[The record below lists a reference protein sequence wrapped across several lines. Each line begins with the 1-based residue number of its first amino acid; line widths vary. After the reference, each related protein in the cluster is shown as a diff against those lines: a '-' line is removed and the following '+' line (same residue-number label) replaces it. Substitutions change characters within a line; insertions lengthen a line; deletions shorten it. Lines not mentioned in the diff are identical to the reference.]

1 MQGLSFARAG
11 HCHTLYYNSMT
22 EETFYFQTEGL
33 GLGIIR
39 DASYAK
45 RIHKLHYDYNPGDVM
60 VIYTDGV
67 TEARSI
73 NDDEYGEERLKEMLE
88 QTYHLE
94 AEDIKYAIINDL
106 NTFTSGAHIHDDQTL
121 LVVKFRNIQPKIQ
134 L

>member
-1 MQGLSFARAG
+1 MQGLMFARAG

-22 EETFYFQTEGL
+22 EETFYFVTEGL

-45 RIHKLHYDYNPGDVM
+45 RIHKLYYDYNPGDVM

-67 TEARSI
+67 TEARSPAQ
-73 NDDEYGEERLKEMLE
+73 DEYGEDRLKEMLM

-94 AEDIKYAIINDL
+94 AEDIKYAIVNDL
-106 NTFTSGAHIHDDQTL
+106 KTFIGDSHLHDDQTL
-121 LVVKFRNIQPKIQ
+121 MVVKFKNVQPKIQ
-134 L
+134 M